1 MENRRVRL
9 RERDNPM
16 HVSSIFIQTLIG
28 GIGIGSLYAL
38 VALGYS
44 MVYRSMGLVNFAHG
58 SIYMVGT
65 YLGIIWYRGMV
76 LGLQL
81 PYPIAF
87 VLGVLL
93 TAGVGVILE
102 RIFRPLS
109 KLDLM
114 FMLLGTIGLGYV
126 LDNLFVIIFGAEG
139 FAVNSPLPHTPIIV
153 FGIRVLPQMLLVI
166 GVSALLMVGLQVFL
180 ATTKTGK
187 AMRASAMD
195 HDIASAMGIP
205 VHRMNA
211 LTLAIGSGLA
221 AAAGILAAPIVYV
234 NPAMGAAVGLKGFA
248 AAILGGLGSIPGA
261 IAGGLVFGLLEA
273 ISAGYISSSY
283 TRGIAFIVMVVVL
296 MVKPSGIVG
305 EVTVEKV

>member
-1 MENRRVRL
+1 MTL
-9 RERDNPM
+9 T
-16 HVSSIFIQTLIG
+16 SIFIQTLIG

-44 MVYRSMGLVNFAHG
+44 MVYRSMGLVNFANG

-65 YLGIIWYRGMV
+65 YFGIIWYRGMV
-76 LGLQL
+76 LGLHV
-81 PYPIAF
+81 PYGFALIIGILLNAL
-87 VLGVLL
+87 LGI
-93 TAGVGVILE
+93 VIE
-102 RIFRPLS
+102 RIFRPLK
-109 KLDLM
+109 KLDMM

-139 FAVNSPLPHTPIIV
+139 FAVNSPLPNRPIIV
-153 FGIRVLPQMLLVI
+153 FGIRVLPQMLLLI
-166 GVSALLMVGLQVFL
+166 GVSAVLMIGLQLFL
-180 ATTKTGK
+180 SKTKIGK

-195 HDIASAMGIP
+195 QDIASTMGIS
-205 VHRMNA
+205 VNRMNA
-211 LTLAIGSGLA
+211 MTFAIGAGLA

-261 IAGGLVFGLLEA
+261 IVGGLVFGVLEA
-273 ISAGYISSSY
+273 VSAGFISSAW
-283 TRGIAFIVMVVVL
+283 TQAIAFIVMLVVL
-296 MVKPSGIVG
+296 MVRPAGIVG

>member
-1 MENRRVRL
+1 MNIG
-9 RERDNPM
+9 
-16 HVSSIFIQTLIG
+16 IFLQTIIG

-38 VALGYS
+38 IALGYS
-44 MVYRSMGLVNFAHG
+44 MVYRSMGLVNFAQG

-65 YLGIIWYRGMV
+65 YFGIIWYAGMV
-76 LGLQL
+76 MGLHV
-81 PYPIAF
+81 PYPIAL
-87 VLGVLL
+87 VIGILLNAMLGVLL
-93 TAGVGVILE
+93 E
-102 RIFRPLS
+102 RVFRPLA

-114 FMLLGTIGLGYV
+114 FMLLGTIGLGFV

-139 FAVNSPLPHTPIIV
+139 FAVTSPLPNTPLLV
-153 FGIRVLPQMLLVI
+153 FGIRILPQMLLLI
-166 GVSALLMVGLQVFL
+166 GGSALLMVGLQVFL
-180 ATTKTGK
+180 KRTRSGK

-195 HDIASAMGIP
+195 HEIASAMGIP
-205 VHRMNA
+205 VNRMNA

-261 IAGGLVFGLLEA
+261 IAGGLVFGVLEA

-283 TRGIAFIVMVVVL
+283 TRGIAFLVMVIVL

>member
-1 MENRRVRL
+1 MSL
-9 RERDNPM
+9 TG
-16 HVSSIFIQTLIG
+16 ILIQTILG
-28 GIGIGSLYAL
+28 GIGIGALYAL

-44 MVYRSMGLVNFAHG
+44 MIYRSMGLVNFAHG

-65 YLGIIWYRGMV
+65 YFGIIWYQGMV
-76 LGLQL
+76 LGWHA
-81 PYPIAF
+81 PYPVAF
-87 VLGVLL
+87 VIGLLLAAVLGFV
-93 TAGVGVILE
+93 LE

-114 FMLLGTIGLGYV
+114 FMLLGTIGLGNV
-126 LDNLFVIIFGAEG
+126 LDNLFIIIFGAQG
-139 FAVNSPLPHTPIIV
+139 FAVNSPLSSKPIV
-153 FGIRVLPQMLLVI
+153 FFGIRIQPQMLMLI
-166 GVSALLMVGLQVFL
+166 IVSALLMIGLQLFL
-180 ATTKTGK
+180 AKSKTGK

-195 HDIASAMGIP
+195 HDIASAMGIY
-205 VHRMNA
+205 VNRMNA
-211 LTLAIGSGLA
+211 ITLAIGCALA

-234 NPAMGAAVGLKGFA
+234 DPSMGAAVGLKGFA

-261 IAGGLVFGLLEA
+261 IVGGLVFGVLEA

-283 TRGIAFIVMVVVL
+283 TPAIAFIVIVVVL

>member
-1 MENRRVRL
+1 
-9 RERDNPM
+9 M
-16 HVSSIFIQTLIG
+16 HGTSIFIQTLIG

-38 VALGYS
+38 IALGYS

-76 LGLQL
+76 LGVHL

-87 VLGVLL
+87 ILGVLL
-93 TAGVGVILE
+93 TAGVGIILE

-139 FAVNSPLPHTPIIV
+139 FAVNSPLPNTPIII
-153 FGIRVLPQMLLVI
+153 FGIRILPQMLLVI
-166 GVSALLMVGLQVFL
+166 GVSALLMIGLQIFL

-205 VHRMNA
+205 VNRMNA

-261 IAGGLVFGLLEA
+261 IAGGLVFGVLEA
-273 ISAGYISSSY
+273 IGAGYISSSY
-283 TRGIAFIVMVVVL
+283 TRGIAFVVMVIVL

>member
-1 MENRRVRL
+1 MNTT
-9 RERDNPM
+9 
-16 HVSSIFIQTLIG
+16 SIFLQTLLG

-44 MVYRSMGLVNFAHG
+44 MVFRSMGLVNFAHG

-76 LGLQL
+76 LGLEI
-81 PYPIAF
+81 PYAAAF
-87 VLGVLL
+87 IIGILLNAVL
-93 TAGVGVILE
+93 GVILE
-102 RIFRPLS
+102 RIFRPLA

-126 LDNLFVIIFGAEG
+126 LDNIFVIIFGAEG
-139 FAVNSPLPHTPIIV
+139 FAVDSPLPNTPVIIA
-153 FGIRVLPQMLLVI
+153 GIRVLPQMALLI
-166 GVSALLMVGLQVFL
+166 GVSALLMIGLQLFL
-180 ATTKTGK
+180 SKTKLGT
-187 AMRASAMD
+187 AMRASAVD
-195 HDIASAMGIP
+195 HEIARTMGIP
-205 VHRMNA
+205 VNRMNA

-261 IAGGLVFGLLEA
+261 IVGGLVFGVLES
-273 ISAGYISSSY
+273 ISAGFISSSY
-283 TRGIAFIVMVVVL
+283 TKGIAFIVMLIVL

-305 EVTVEKV
+305 EITVEKV

>member
-1 MENRRVRL
+1 MNIG
-9 RERDNPM
+9 
-16 HVSSIFIQTLIG
+16 IFLQTVIG

-38 VALGYS
+38 IALGYS
-44 MVYRSMGLVNFAHG
+44 MVYRSMGLVNFAQG

-65 YLGIIWYRGMV
+65 YFGIIWYAGMV
-76 LGLQL
+76 MGLHV
-81 PYPIAF
+81 PYPIALIIG
-87 VLGVLL
+87 VSLNAMLGVL
-93 TAGVGVILE
+93 LE
-102 RIFRPLS
+102 RIFRPLA

-114 FMLLGTIGLGYV
+114 FMLLGTIGLGFV

-139 FAVNSPLPHTPIIV
+139 FAVTSPLPNAPLVV
-153 FGIRVLPQMLLVI
+153 FGIRILPQMLLLI
-166 GVSALLMVGLQVFL
+166 GVSALLMVSLQVFL
-180 ATTKTGK
+180 KRTRSGK

-195 HDIASAMGIP
+195 NEIASAMGIP

-211 LTLAIGSGLA
+211 MTLAIGSGLA

-234 NPAMGAAVGLKGFA
+234 NPAMGSAIGLKGFA

-261 IAGGLVFGLLEA
+261 IAGGLVFGVLEA
-273 ISAGYISSSY
+273 VSAGYVSSSY
-283 TRGIAFIVMVVVL
+283 TRGIAFLVMVVVL

>member
-1 MENRRVRL
+1 MNA
-9 RERDNPM
+9 
-16 HVSSIFIQTLIG
+16 VSLFVQTVIG

-58 SIYMVGT
+58 SIFMVGT
-65 YLGIIWYRGMV
+65 YFGMIWYRGMV
-76 LGLQL
+76 MGLEM
-81 PYPIAF
+81 PYPVAF
-87 VLGVLL
+87 VLGILL
-93 TAGVGVILE
+93 NALLGILLE
-102 RIFRPLS
+102 RIFRPLA

-114 FMLLGTIGLGYV
+114 FMLLGTIGLGFV

-139 FAVNSPLPHTPIIV
+139 FAVNSPLPNTPIKIA
-153 FGIRVLPQMLLVI
+153 GIRVLPQMLLLI

-180 ATTKTGK
+180 ARTKAGT

-195 HDIASAMGIP
+195 RDIASAMGIP
-205 VHRMNA
+205 VNRMNA
-211 LTLAIGSGLA
+211 LTLAIGCGLA

-261 IAGGLVFGLLEA
+261 IAGGLVFGVIEA
-273 ISAGYISSSY
+273 ISAGFLSSSY
-283 TRGIAFIVMVVVL
+283 TKAIAFIVMLVVL
-296 MVKPSGIVG
+296 MFKPSGIVG
-305 EVTVEKV
+305 ETLVEKV

>member
-1 MENRRVRL
+1 MNTT
-9 RERDNPM
+9 
-16 HVSSIFIQTLIG
+16 SIFIQTLIG

-38 VALGYS
+38 IALGYS

-65 YLGIIWYRGMV
+65 YLGIIWYTGLV
-76 LGLQL
+76 LGLHVS
-81 PYPIAF
+81 YPVAF
-87 VLGVLL
+87 IIGVLLNGLLGVL
-93 TAGVGVILE
+93 LE
-102 RIFRPLS
+102 RIFRPLA

-114 FMLLGTIGLGYV
+114 FMLLGTIGLGFV
-126 LDNLFVIIFGAEG
+126 LDNLAVIIFGAEG
-139 FAVNSPLPHTPIIV
+139 FAVRSPLPNAPINIA
-153 FGIRVLPQMLLVI
+153 GILVLPQMLLLI
-166 GVSALLMVGLQVFL
+166 CVSALLMVGLQVFL
-180 ATTKTGK
+180 STTKTGK

-205 VHRMNA
+205 VNRMNA

-261 IAGGLVFGLLEA
+261 IAGGLVFGVVEA
-273 ISAGYISSSY
+273 ISAGFISSSY
-283 TRGIAFIVMVVVL
+283 TKGIAFFVVVIVL
-296 MVKPSGIVG
+296 MLKPSGIVG
-305 EVTVEKV
+305 ETVIEKV